1 MNNLLIAAVL
11 TASVSATADTIY
23 FDDGTVYTL
32 ADDESLYVSSGRVWE
47 FTRFLADDLRVQQI
61 EPFSVQGEQCI
72 DKLGFGPEQC
82 TTYEEVIDEVVEQ
95 VVEQVQADCA
105 DGLTF
110 GGGC

>member
-1 MNNLLIAAVL
+1 MKSLLIATIAL
-11 TASVSATADTIY
+11 AAASATADTIY
-23 FDDGTVYTL
+23 FDDGTVYEL
-32 ADDESLYVSSGRVWE
+32 LPEEEIYVSSGRVWE

-61 EPFSVQGEQCI
+61 EPFAAQAEQCI
-72 DKLGFGPEQC
+72 DRLGFGPEQC

-95 VVEQVQADCA
+95 VVEQVQSDCE